1 MQYQATR
8 ALMTPAAI
16 LAIALPAWAQRGP
29 ISVPNPMAAHT
40 VFIILITAAFLAWA
54 ASSSIQLMRERA
66 GPKKARETLL
76 QVKRSLLDQIT
87 KLEMTL
93 ESGTITEGQYKR
105 RMKEKRGQLVRVIGK
120 LQAGRKASS
129 RA

>member
-1 MQYQATR
+1 MPYLATG
-8 ALMTPAAI
+8 ALMTPAAV

-29 ISVPNPMAAHT
+29 ISVPNPMATHT

-66 GPKKARETLL
+66 GEKKARETLL
-76 QVKRSLLDQIT
+76 QLKGSLLDQIT
-87 KLEMTL
+87 KLEMAQ

-120 LQAGRKASS
+120 LRAGRKASS